1 MMMTKLLYPIRD
13 LFVILSRLYTS
24 VYLDPYPVM
33 TDAV

>member
-1 MMMTKLLYPIRD
+1 MITKLLYSIRGLLLYYRD
-13 LFVILSRLYTS
+13 LITS